1 MKYTKYKRKKEHKSF
16 NILTKKRKRTK
27 ANNLL
32 MRTKKQSFKNI
43 PDNESIK
50 ENSNIKKKYK
60 KILRDLSIAN
70 QTIFTLKRK
79 LNEKERNNNYNN
91 FNNNIESNPMNITA
105 IYNTKKYNKSYART
119 TINLFRDYKEYID
132 KKNYLELNPNKNT
145 MNNYK

>member
-1 MKYTKYKRKKEHKSF
+1 MKYTKYKRMKEHKSF
-16 NILTKKRKRTK
+16 NILTKKTKRTK

-70 QTIFTLKRK
+70 QTISTLKRK

-91 FNNNIESNPMNITA
+91 FNNSIESNPMNITA
-105 IYNTKKYNKSYART
+105 IYNTK
-119 TINLFRDYKEYID
+119 IQ
-132 KKNYLELNPNKNT
+132 
-145 MNNYK
+145 